1 MNTQAPSGPDKRLRT
16 PRAAAIAGVIFGLL
30 LITTFTIINLNIP
43 SVNEDTG
50 AWLETSGRPVTIALA
65 LIPFAG
71 IAFLWFMGVLRD
83 RIGLLEDQFFSTL
96 FMGSGLLYLAMVFS
110 GAAIAGGTITAYAL
124 DPTIVTEG
132 DIYTFARAVMYRL
145 NNIYSIRMAGMFMF
159 VLATIWVRTGVMPR
173 LLGLITYA
181 VAIVLLVS
189 VSFAPWMIEIFPIW
203 VLVVSVYIL
212 ILNYRYQKES
222 EDASVDNQ
230 GEHSA
235 S

>member
-110 GAAIAGGTITAYAL
+110 GAAIAGGTITAYA
-124 DPTIVTEG
+124 
-132 DIYTFARAVMYRL
+132 
-145 NNIYSIRMAGMFMF
+145 SIQP
-159 VLATIWVRTGVMPR
+159 L
-173 LLGLITYA
+173 
-181 VAIVLLVS
+181 
-189 VSFAPWMIEIFPIW
+189 
-203 VLVVSVYIL
+203 
-212 ILNYRYQKES
+212 
-222 EDASVDNQ
+222 
-230 GEHSA
+230 
-235 S
+235 